1 MALKGRNTFCGPA
14 ALAAIFGRGM
24 TTDEAAAMIRRISGQ
39 RAVTGTPAGVPARII
54 RAHGGQV
61 DGVPNLSGEF
71 VWKVVRGRPLTLLTV
86 ETDSHFGSHYL
97 VVRRGKVIDS
107 FSREWVL
114 AKDHRWRNARICY
127 ALEVTVRPKLPRP
140 NRATKV
146 KETPASLQRKART
159 FVVRTILNNLQPLR
173 LDDESNLQRQV
184 ERLESLLRL
193 ARQAGRPRSAFAE
206 DMAQARKAERA
217 RRARKKA
224 AEAEACLVIKAGKRV
239 IEEVRES
246 ELGRHEDA
254 GCPDHGDVVAA
265 IDRSPPGRICFASA
279 DEVADACFALDTGTA
294 FLNEQTHLRGHV
306 DDIVGQLDDWLKRHQ
321 SA

>member
-24 TTDEAAAMIRRISGQ
+24 TTDEAAAMIRQFSGQ
-39 RAVTGTPAGVPARII
+39 LAVRGTPAGVPARII
-54 RAHGGQV
+54 RAYGGQV
-61 DGVPNLSGEF
+61 DRVLDLSGEF

-86 ETDSHFGSHYL
+86 KTDSHFGTHYL

-114 AKDHRWRNARICY
+114 AKDHPWRNARICC
-127 ALEVTVRPKLPRP
+127 ALEVTVRPQLPRP
-140 NRATKV
+140 KRAAKV
-146 KETPASLQRKART
+146 KETPASRQRKT
-159 FVVRTILNNLQPLR
+159 
-173 LDDESNLQRQV
+173 
-184 ERLESLLRL
+184 
-193 ARQAGRPRSAFAE
+193 
-206 DMAQARKAERA
+206 ERA
-217 RRARKKA
+217 RRAREKA

-254 GCPDHGDVVAA
+254 GFPDHGDIVAA

-279 DEVADACFALDTGTA
+279 DEVADACFALDTGAA
-294 FLNEQTHLRGHV
+294 FLNERPHFRRHI
-306 DDIVGQLDDWLKRHQ
+306 DDIVCQLDGWLKRRQ
-321 SA
+321 AICLVSGKPARLD